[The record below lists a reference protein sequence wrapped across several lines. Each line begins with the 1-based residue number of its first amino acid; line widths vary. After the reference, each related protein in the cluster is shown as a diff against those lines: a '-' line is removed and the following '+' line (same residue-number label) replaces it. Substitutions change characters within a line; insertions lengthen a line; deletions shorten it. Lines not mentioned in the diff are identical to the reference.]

1 MPQHAIPEAVTLSA
15 DRAWLSAIWP
25 DGRQIRL
32 GAARLR
38 AACRCA
44 DCVRARADGA
54 PVATA
59 SITILAVQPYGP
71 HVGRVTFSDG
81 HDRGLFPWS
90 WLLEIAAAES
100 VA

>member
-15 DRAWLSAIWP
+15 DRAWLTATWS
-25 DGRQIRL
+25 DGTQVRL
-32 GAARLR
+32 GAGRLR

-44 DCVRARADGA
+44 DCVRARADDA
-54 PVATA
+54 PVSTTG
-59 SITILAVQPYGP
+59 ITISAVQPYGP
-71 HVGRVTFSDG
+71 HVGRITFSDG

-90 WLLEIAAAES
+90 WLLEIAAAEP